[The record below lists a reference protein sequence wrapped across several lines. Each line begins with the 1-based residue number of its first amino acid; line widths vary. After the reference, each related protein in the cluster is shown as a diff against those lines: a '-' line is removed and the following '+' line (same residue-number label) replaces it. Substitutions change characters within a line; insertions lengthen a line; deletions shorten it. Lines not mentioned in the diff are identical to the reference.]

1 MGAAQQLRG
10 FTAFYP
16 TVGNLDWE
24 IIINGVC
31 KKGAE
36 SLGGVTRSL
45 EEGFKYWQEQRRLDK
60 LLSMR
65 AADEISRKKT
75 AAGT

>member
-1 MGAAQQLRG
+1 MGAAQQIRG
-10 FTAFYP
+10 FAALYSP
-16 TVGNLDWE
+16 VGNLNLFSIWTGKL
-24 IIINGVC
+24 IINGVF

-36 SLGGVTRSL
+36 SPSGAARSL
-45 EEGFKYWQEQRRLDK
+45 EEGFKYLDK
-60 LLSMR
+60 LLSVR

>member
-1 MGAAQQLRG
+1 MV
-10 FTAFYP
+10 FF
-16 TVGNLDWE
+16 
-24 IIINGVC
+24 

-36 SLGGVTRSL
+36 SLSGATRSL

-60 LLSMR
+60 LLSVR